1 LSDSLENRLKYG
13 EFGNKSS
20 SLIGTDRLTK
30 STNTSAG
37 LIMGDAQRLTRSEII
52 RHDGETTQNILKKL
66 ERDVD
71 RIRGTSGLENLPENE
86 ISEIVNQGFNF
97 LQELQLIQDAP
108 EEVLWEWVGGTSL
121 IGGAGAMQKF
131 AQLFGSLGRYVRL
144 CNDLSR
150 LQVGLM
156 ANLPE
161 GQPIPR
167 EVVKIAKSACPKAF
181 KILSSL
187 MIQGYTRP
195 GSNPHYP
202 RGYAIE
208 HIARQLAF
216 FLSDVESLRLSD
228 AAQVFDS
235 IYQDRAYYFDEH
247 VCFFRFPD
255 APSEPGEI
263 AVAIKA
269 PDGLW
274 SYDKW
279 DDIKIPI
286 SSMRALKLAVNVA
299 REFRV
304 RRYGLITH
312 AHSRKLSEWMGLEI
326 HENKAFL
333 PIPITQGFK
342 AKKPKKKSKRK

>member
-1 LSDSLENRLKYG
+1 
-13 EFGNKSS
+13 
-20 SLIGTDRLTK
+20 
-30 STNTSAG
+30 
-37 LIMGDAQRLTRSEII
+37 MGDSNRATRSEII
-52 RHDGETTQNILKKL
+52 RHDDKETQRLLKQL
-66 ERDVD
+66 ERDAD
-71 RIRGTSGLENLPENE
+71 RVRGAHGIENLPEND
-86 ISEIVNQGFNF
+86 IREIVTQSLNF
-97 LQELQLIQDAP
+97 LQELQSIQDAP
-108 EEVLWEWVGGTSL
+108 EEVLWGWVGSASLTGGTE
-121 IGGAGAMQKF
+121 AMQKF
-131 AQLFGSLGRYVRL
+131 DKLFGSLGRYVRL

-161 GQPIPR
+161 GRPVPK
-167 EVVKIAKSACPKAF
+167 EVAKIAKSACPKAF
-181 KILSSL
+181 QILSSL

-195 GSNPHYP
+195 DSNPRYP

-255 APSEPGEI
+255 APSKPGEI

-279 DDIKIPI
+279 NDIKIPI
-286 SSMRALKLAVNVA
+286 SSMRALKFAVNVA

-326 HENKAFL
+326 HEDKAFL
-333 PIPITQGFK
+333 PVPTNKGFK
-342 AKKPKKKSKRK
+342 ATNPKKKSKRK